1 MKDLLIR
8 TITGIT
14 LVVLVTGSILLGP
27 VPLLLLVI
35 AIYLLAISEL
45 VNLQSPVSRTA
56 SIIVALAG
64 SVLLLIIYLVIQYQL
79 HPLWF
84 LLPAAIWLAGFLAA
98 CTPGFC
104 LLALCWIT
112 LPLALFYVLGWLG
125 EDSTYDPL
133 LPLSVIALV
142 WINDTFAYLT
152 GTWIGKH
159 QMTPVRS
166 PGKTWEGFVGGLVF
180 TMMGGW
186 LTHLI
191 TGTYQLPLWFLFSLI
206 VTSFGLWGDLFESR
220 LKRERDLKNT
230 GRLLPGHGGILDRFD
245 SLFFV
250 TPAVF
255 MVILFI
261 RFFSG

>member
-1 MKDLLIR
+1 MKDLFIR

-14 LVVLVTGSILLGP
+14 LVALVTGSILLGP

-35 AIYLLAISEL
+35 AIYLLAIGEL
-45 VNLQSPVSRTA
+45 VNLRPSASRMVPVT
-56 SIIVALAG
+56 VAIAG
-64 SVLLLIIYLVIQYQL
+64 SGVFLVIYLFIHHQL

-84 LLPAAIWLAGFLAA
+84 LLPAAIWLAGFLASR
-98 CTPGFC
+98 TPGFC
-104 LLALCWIT
+104 LLALCWLT
-112 LPLALFYVLGWLG
+112 LPLALFYVLGWTG

-142 WINDTFAYLT
+142 WINDTFAYLA
-152 GTWIGKH
+152 GTWIGRH

-166 PGKTWEGFVGGLVF
+166 PGKTWEGFFGGLAF
-180 TMMGGW
+180 TLMGGW
-186 LTHLI
+186 LIHVI
-191 TGTYQLPLWFLFSLI
+191 TGTYQLPVWFLLSLI
-206 VTSFGLWGDLFESR
+206 VPLFGLWGDLFESR

-245 SLFFV
+245 SLLFV

-255 MVILFI
+255 VVLLFI